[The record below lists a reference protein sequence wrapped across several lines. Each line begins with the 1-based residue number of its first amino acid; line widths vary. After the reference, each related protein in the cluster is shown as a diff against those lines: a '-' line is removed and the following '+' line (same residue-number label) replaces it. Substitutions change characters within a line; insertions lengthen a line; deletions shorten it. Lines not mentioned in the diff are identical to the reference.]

1 MPPRKK
7 AIKINPVMEFSFPEQ
22 LVGRLAAR
30 FVGKIFRK
38 TVSKRDKSLAAPSG
52 AAFKEPWKMLPIP
65 IFAGLLFICFLPP
78 ASFAAPQK
86 ASAEASAPKTKAE
99 GPAKDEK
106 TASQSKTAKTKA
118 ANKPTGAKT
127 AKTAKTKTANKP
139 AEAKT
144 AKTAKTKTANK
155 PAGAKTAKTKAANK
169 PAGAKTAKTKAANK
183 PVGAKAAKTKAANK
197 PAGAKAAKTKT
208 TRTKAANKPAGAK
221 AAKTKAANKPA
232 GAKAAKTKTA
242 SKPAGA
248 KAAKTKAANKPTGA
262 KAAKTKTAKTKAAGK
277 PAGAKT
283 AKTKAAGKPAEA
295 KKIVGGPTN
304 QAPSPALPK
313 DAKTVLKDFLKMFL
327 DRESSVSDRY
337 NQAVELLEAS
347 IYNKA
352 SFETLKL
359 LAETYGENKDYPN
372 QIKVLNRLT
381 LAYPDMPEPHYLLGI
396 AHKTIYLEDKTKEKH
411 KELAIE
417 SLSEAIKKNRK
428 YTAAYE
434 EVLPLIKERG
444 HTKHSLALV
453 IEMIRYI
460 KKPEHY
466 IELCEA
472 YFETEFFQQSRRA
485 CKKSIEKNPEDP
497 KSHILQALSQ
507 KKKNK
512 RHKMVVETAGRF
524 SESFFVQKKAG
535 LFFLKQNSA
544 LASSYLSAALKLDP
558 EAGDLHEIMALRLF
572 KAEKFKKSY
581 KHFFKACVL
590 SKGRFLKEFR
600 KAKNKL
606 TRLKKNE
613 LAKKF
618 KKGFEECF
626 AKSKKEAQ
634 KKKNPLTASL
644 I

>member
-1 MPPRKK
+1 MPPQKK

-52 AAFKEPWKMLPIP
+52 TAFKEPWKMLPIP

-127 AKTAKTKTANKP
+127 AKTKAANKP
-139 AEAKT
+139 T
-144 AKTAKTKTANK
+144 
-155 PAGAKTAKTKAANK
+155 GAKTAKTKAAK
-169 PAGAKTAKTKAANK
+169 
-183 PVGAKAAKTKAANK
+183 
-197 PAGAKAAKTKT
+197 
-208 TRTKAANKPAGAK
+208 TKAANKPAGAK

-232 GAKAAKTKTA
+232 GAKAAKTKAAKTKAANKPAEAKAAKTKTA
-242 SKPAGA
+242 KTKTANKPAGA
-248 KAAKTKAANKPTGA
+248 KAAKTKAAN
-262 KAAKTKTAKTKAAGK
+262 K

-283 AKTKAAGKPAEA
+283 AKTKAAGKPAAAKTAKTKAANKPAEAKAAKTKTAKDPEA
-295 KKIVGGPTN
+295 KKIGGGPTN